1 MSSRTKKVLQTVIGL
16 GLAAAMLIWG
26 LPYFAKTSWTDI
38 WAVIRTIPLSHALAF
53 QGLMLLGLYSYT
65 FTFTGSLHG
74 LSHGKALIVNLCGS
88 SVSNLLPGGGAVGLA
103 ATYAICR
110 SWGFSR
116 RNTSTS
122 VIVTGVWNVMARIA
136 LPVVAIASLWFGG
149 VTLPPALTDLAV
161 AGMFT
166 GLAILVAFVAIMASE
181 RAAQAIGR
189 WLDRLFGP
197 LLRRRRQR
205 KVDAAA
211 AAAEA
216 SGAEPHAPKPPMSI
230 QELVTDLRA
239 RINDVV
245 STGWISMTLGMVGFF
260 GAYYV
265 LFVLIMRET
274 GATLPLNLLFAAFA
288 IGRLLTAV
296 GITPGGMGITEV
308 TTSAV
313 LVGWGADAAGAT
325 AGVVLFSVFTHLME
339 VPLGA
344 LGWLLW
350 TASTKVEPAAEG
362 EEPAFAQEHTDP
374 RSSPT
379 G

>member
-1 MSSRTKKVLQTVIGL
+1 MSSRTKQVLQTVVGL

-38 WAVIRTIPLSHALAF
+38 WSVIRTIPLSHALAF
-53 QGLMLLGLYSYT
+53 QALMLIGLWCYT

-74 LSHGKALIVNLCGS
+74 LSHIKALIVNLCGS
-88 SVSNLLPGGGAVGLA
+88 SVSTLLPGGGAVGLA

-116 RNTSTS
+116 RATSTS
-122 VIVTGVWNVMARIA
+122 VIVTGVWNVLARIA
-136 LPVVAIASLWFGG
+136 LPVVAIGALWFGG

-166 GLAILVAFVAIMASE
+166 GLAVLGALVAIMVSE

-189 WLDRLFGP
+189 ALDWALGP
-197 LLRRRRQR
+197 LRRRR
-205 KVDAAA
+205 KAK
-211 AAAEA
+211 AEA
-216 SGAEPHAPKPPMSI
+216 KARAEVEGEGVEQRPVEPGPVEPPMSI
-230 QELVTDLRA
+230 EELVTDLRA
-239 RINDVV
+239 RIKDIVH
-245 STGWISMTLGMVGFF
+245 TGWISMTLGMVGFF

-274 GATLPLNLLFAAFA
+274 GVTLPLNLLFAAFA

-296 GITPGGMGITEV
+296 GITPGGIGITE
-308 TTSAV
+308 TATSAV
-313 LVGWGADAAGAT
+313 LVGWGAEAAGAT
-325 AGVVLFSVFTHLME
+325 AGVVLFSIFTHLME

-344 LGWLLW
+344 LGWLMW
-350 TASTKVEPAAEG
+350 TASTKVEPHDEG
-362 EEPAFAQEHTDP
+362 DEPALASTA
-374 RSSPT
+374 S
-379 G
+379 

>member
-1 MSSRTKKVLQTVIGL
+1 MSSRTKQVLQTVVGL

-38 WAVIRTIPLSHALAF
+38 WSVIRTIPLSHALAF
-53 QGLMLLGLYSYT
+53 QALMLIGLWCYT

-74 LSHGKALIVNLCGS
+74 LSHIKALIVNLCGS

-116 RNTSTS
+116 RATSTS
-122 VIVTGVWNVMARIA
+122 VIVTGVWNVLARIA
-136 LPVVAIASLWFGG
+136 LPVVAIGALWFGG

-166 GLAILVAFVAIMASE
+166 GLAVLGVLVAIMVSE

-189 WLDRLFGP
+189 ALDWALGP
-197 LLRRRRQR
+197 LRRRR
-205 KVDAAA
+205 KAK
-211 AAAEA
+211 AEA
-216 SGAEPHAPKPPMSI
+216 KARAEGEGEGEGVEQRPVEPGPVEPPMSI
-230 QELVTDLRA
+230 EELVTDLRA
-239 RINDVV
+239 RIKDIVH
-245 STGWISMTLGMVGFF
+245 TGWISMTLGMVGFF

-274 GATLPLNLLFAAFA
+274 GVTLPLNLLFAAFA

-296 GITPGGMGITEV
+296 GITPGGIGITE
-308 TTSAV
+308 TATSAV
-313 LVGWGADAAGAT
+313 LVGWGAEAAGAT
-325 AGVVLFSVFTHLME
+325 AGVVLFSIFTHLME

-344 LGWLLW
+344 LGWLMW
-350 TASTKVEPAAEG
+350 TASTKVEPHDEG
-362 EEPAFAQEHTDP
+362 DEPALASTA
-374 RSSPT
+374 S
-379 G
+379 